1 MILLTFLPPDGLA
14 QQIRVGNHAH
24 EPILIIRHRENTH
37 VPTEHQL
44 SRFLE
49 GRFRLHRNRIED
61 RSLLHGERPQS

>member
-1 MILLTFLPPDGLA
+1 
-14 QQIRVGNHAH
+14 
-24 EPILIIRHRENTH
+24 

-61 RSLLHGERPQS
+61 RSLLHGEGPQS

>member
-1 MILLTFLPPDGLA
+1 MIFLPPNVLA
-14 QQIRVGNHAH
+14 QQIRIGNYAH
-24 EPILIIRHRENTH
+24 EPILIIRDRETTD
-37 VPTEHQL
+37 VPTKHQL